1 MGRASPAAFL
11 SAAVRAARDAGTL
24 LRNRFRG
31 RLTVSTKSDR
41 SDLVTQVDRASER
54 LIVKRL
60 RAAFPDHD
68 IIAEEEEHRRTDS
81 PWRWYV
87 DPLDGTV
94 NYVHALPVFAV
105 SIALACRGEV
115 QVGVVYQPVLDEMFT
130 AVRGK
135 GARLNGRRLR
145 VTRTKRLRDGF
156 LVTGFPYFDSGRTD
170 NLRYLSA
177 FMTRTR
183 AIRRL
188 GSAALDLCYVARG
201 IFDGFWEFGLGAWD
215 IAAGMLICE
224 EAGGRVT
231 RFDGDPVRVDEGEIL
246 ATNGRIHKEMM
257 QVLRG
262 ERRYRPKPG

>member
-11 SAAVRAARDAGTL
+11 SAAVRAAREAGSL
-24 LRNRFRG
+24 LRKRLRG
-31 RLTVSTKSDR
+31 PLNVSTKSDA

-54 LIVKRL
+54 LIVRRL
-60 RAAFPDHD
+60 RAAFPGHD
-68 IIAEEEEHRRTDS
+68 ILAEEEQHRRTDS
-81 PWRWYV
+81 PWRWII

-105 SIALACRGEV
+105 SIALAHRDEV
-115 QVGVVYQPVLDEMFT
+115 QVGVVYQPVLDELFT
-130 AVRGK
+130 AVRGQ

-145 VTRTKRLRDGF
+145 VSRTKRLRDGF

-170 NLRYLSA
+170 NLRYFSA
-177 FMTRTR
+177 FMERTR

-188 GSAALDLCYVARG
+188 GSAAMDLCYVASG

-231 RFDGDPVRVDEGEIL
+231 RFDGAPVRLDEGEIL
-246 ATNGRIHKEMM
+246 ATNGRVHGEMRG
-257 QVLRG
+257 VLR
-262 ERRYRPKPG
+262 RVRPYRPKPR